1 MAKRV
6 TEYEEHGFTH
16 GRERRPFPWP
26 NNEEHGW
33 THGKEAPFPWTS
45 DEEPGW
51 KHLREHR
58 FIGLITKSTVGRTVG
73 SVVRF
78 LQPFFLAGYK

>member
-33 THGKEAPFPWTS
+33 THGKE
-45 DEEPGW
+45 
-51 KHLREHR
+51 HR
-58 FIGLITKSTVGRTVG
+58 FLGLVTKSPVG
-73 SVVRF
+73 ST
-78 LQPFFLAGYK
+78 